1 MDSMLKL
8 RRRAVFCGL
17 IGLAGCDATPPETA
31 RLPNFGDFVS
41 IDPVRY
47 SLEQSAYLLTERQ
60 YLTGRPWEAAKVIA
74 GLEFVTVE
82 LRYGPRWTEFSPL
95 ASLGFARARAEWRSA
110 LGIAADA
117 PPQAVIDA
125 MTLLRNAYAAQSLT
139 AAAAALRPP
148 LFTPGGQETLA
159 RLADLPGLPETTQ
172 AALFARQELFS
183 DQGNRYSAR

>member
-1 MDSMLKL
+1 MLKL
-8 RRRAVFCGL
+8 RRRAVFCGI

-172 AALFARQELFS
+172 AAVFARQALFS